1 MITTQV
7 WPALETPVPGHPPA
21 KTYFFHGTGDY
32 EDFTFATD
40 SDATWLFRMDPG
52 AGDFHVSLQ
61 DAWNTEIVVLPSTG
75 TKTVWLKA
83 GDYHFDIAA
92 DAPWYITMSTA

>member
-1 MITTQV
+1 
-7 WPALETPVPGHPPA
+7 
-21 KTYFFHGTGDY
+21 
-32 EDFTFATD
+32 
-40 SDATWLFRMDPG
+40 MDPG
-52 AGDFHVSLQ
+52 AGTFLVSLQ
-61 DAWNTEIVVLPSTG
+61 DARGNEIERLPPTG